1 MLKKVVLNTL
11 AVYFL
16 SINFIQAAES
26 GGMPQLDPE
35 FWFSQIFW
43 LVITFGI
50 LFLVLSKLIL
60 PKISDNLET
69 RKSQVLDNL
78 ELAEKQ
84 RNESEAKLKEF
95 DNIILKSKIEA
106 KNLFNESRKKL
117 LEDINNKRNKLEE
130 EIDKEV
136 KTIEAEIE
144 ELKKKSPEKINKI
157 AIETSSDLIN
167 QLIGAN
173 INNSSIKLI
182 VKSNIILDLMNLEP
196 ILLSLELIK

>member
-1 MLKKVVLNTL
+1 MFKKIIFKTL

-16 SINFIQAAES
+16 SINLIQAAES

-50 LFLVLSKLIL
+50 LYLVLSKLIL

-69 RKSQVLDNL
+69 RKSQILDNL

-95 DNIILKSKIEA
+95 DNIILKSKIDA
-106 KNLFNESRKKL
+106 KNIFNESRKKL
-117 LEDINNKRNKLEE
+117 LDDINKKREKLEE

-136 KTIEAEIE
+136 KIVEAEIK

-157 AIETSSDLIN
+157 AIETSADLIN

-173 INNSSIKLI
+173 VNNSSITAI
-182 VKSNIILDLMNLEP
+182 VTDVATKN
-196 ILLSLELIK
+196 KT

>member
-1 MLKKVVLNTL
+1 MFKEIVVKTL

-16 SINFIQAAES
+16 SINFIHAAES

-43 LVITFGI
+43 LVITFGV
-50 LFLVLSKLIL
+50 LYLVLSKIIL
-60 PKISDNLET
+60 PKISDSLET
-69 RKSQVLDNL
+69 RKSQVLENL

-117 LEDINNKRNKLEE
+117 LDDINNKKQKLEE

-136 KTIEAEIE
+136 KIVEAEIE
-144 ELKKKSPEKINKI
+144 ELKNKSPEKINKI
-157 AIETSSDLIN
+157 AIETSTNLIN

-173 INNSSIKLI
+173 VNNSSITAI
-182 VKSNIILDLMNLEP
+182 VSDIAGKN
-196 ILLSLELIK
+196 KTV

>member
-1 MLKKVVLNTL
+1 MFKKIILKIV
-11 AVYFL
+11 AVYLF
-16 SINFIQAAES
+16 SISFTYAAES

-50 LFLVLSKLIL
+50 LYLILSKIIL
-60 PKISDNLET
+60 PKISDNLEA
-69 RKSQVLDNL
+69 RKSQVLENL

-84 RNESEAKLKEF
+84 RNESETKLKEF

-117 LEDINNKRNKLEE
+117 LDDINSKKQKLEE

-136 KTIEAEIE
+136 KIVESEIN
-144 ELKKKSPEKINKI
+144 ELKNKSPEKINKI
-157 AIETSSDLIN
+157 AIETSADIIN
-167 QLIGAN
+167 QLIGVNA
-173 INNSSIKLI
+173 NNSSITAI
-182 VKSNIILDLMNLEP
+182 VSDISSKNKTL
-196 ILLSLELIK
+196 

>member
-1 MLKKVVLNTL
+1 MLKKILFRTL

-43 LVITFGI
+43 LIITFGI
-50 LFLVLSKLIL
+50 LYLVLSKLIL
-60 PKISDNLET
+60 PKISENLET

-95 DNIILKSKIEA
+95 DNIILKSKIDA
-106 KNLFNESRKKL
+106 KNLFNEARKKL
-117 LEDINNKRNKLEE
+117 LDDINKKKQELEE

-136 KTIEAEIE
+136 KIVEAEIE

-157 AIETSSDLIN
+157 AIETSTDLIN
-167 QLIGAN
+167 QLIGTN
-173 INNSSIKLI
+173 VNNSSITAI
-182 VKSNIILDLMNLEP
+182 VTDIANKNKTL
-196 ILLSLELIK
+196 

>member
-1 MLKKVVLNTL
+1 MLKKILFRTL

-43 LVITFGI
+43 LIITFGI
-50 LFLVLSKLIL
+50 LYLVLSKLIL

-95 DNIILKSKIEA
+95 DNIILKSKIDA
-106 KNLFNESRKKL
+106 KNLFNEARKKL
-117 LEDINNKRNKLEE
+117 LDDINKKRKELEE

-136 KTIEAEIE
+136 KIVEAEIE

-173 INNSSIKLI
+173 VNNSSITAI
-182 VKSNIILDLMNLEP
+182 VTDIASKNKTL
-196 ILLSLELIK
+196 

>member
-1 MLKKVVLNTL
+1 MFKKILLKTL

-16 SINFIQAAES
+16 SINLIHSAES

-43 LVITFGI
+43 LIITFGI
-50 LFLVLSKLIL
+50 LYLVLSKIIL
-60 PKISDNLET
+60 PKISDNLEN
-69 RKSQVLDNL
+69 RKSQVLENL

-106 KNLFNESRKKL
+106 KNLFNESRKNL
-117 LEDINNKRNKLEE
+117 LDDINNKRQKLEG

-136 KTIEAEIE
+136 EIIEAEIE
-144 ELKKKSPEKINKI
+144 DLKKKSPDKINKI
-157 AIETSSDLIN
+157 AIETSEDLIN
-167 QLIGAN
+167 QLIGVN
-173 INNSSIKLI
+173 VNNSSITAI
-182 VKSNIILDLMNLEP
+182 VNDISSKNKHL
-196 ILLSLELIK
+196 

>member
-1 MLKKVVLNTL
+1 MFKKIILQTL

-16 SINFIQAAES
+16 SVNFVQAAES

-35 FWFSQIFW
+35 FWFSQVFW
-43 LVITFGI
+43 LIITFGF
-50 LFLVLSKLIL
+50 LYLVLSKLVL

-84 RNESEAKLKEF
+84 RNGSEAKLKEF
-95 DNIILKSKIEA
+95 DNIILKTKIDA
-106 KNLFNESRKKL
+106 KNIFNESRKKL
-117 LEDINNKRNKLEE
+117 LDDINKKREKLEE

-136 KTIEAEIE
+136 KIVEAEIQ

-173 INNSSIKLI
+173 VNNSSITAI
-182 VKSNIILDLMNLEP
+182 VTDVATKN
-196 ILLSLELIK
+196 KT

>member
-1 MLKKVVLNTL
+1 MFKKIIFETL

-16 SINFIQAAES
+16 LINFIQAAES

-50 LFLVLSKLIL
+50 LYLVLSKLIL

-84 RNESEAKLKEF
+84 RNDSEAKLKEF
-95 DNIILKSKIEA
+95 DNIILKSKIDA

-117 LEDINNKRNKLEE
+117 LNDINNKRQKLEK
-130 EIDKEV
+130 EIDKELKIV
-136 KTIEAEIE
+136 EADIE
-144 ELKKKSPEKINKI
+144 ELKKKSPDKINKI
-157 AIETSSDLIN
+157 AVETSSDLIN
-167 QLIGAN
+167 QLIGGN
-173 INNSSIKLI
+173 INNSSITAI
-182 VKSNIILDLMNLEP
+182 VSDIASKNKNL
-196 ILLSLELIK
+196 

>member
-1 MLKKVVLNTL
+1 MLKKIILQTL

-16 SINFIQAAES
+16 TINFIQAAES

-50 LFLVLSKLIL
+50 LYLVLSKLIL

-69 RKSQVLDNL
+69 RKSQVLENL

-84 RNESEAKLKEF
+84 RNESEKKLKEF
-95 DNIILKSKIEA
+95 DNIILKSKIDA
-106 KNLFNESRKKL
+106 KNLFNDARKKIL
-117 LEDINNKRNKLEE
+117 DDISNKRQKLEE

-136 KTIEAEIE
+136 KIVEAEIE
-144 ELKKKSPEKINKI
+144 DFKKKSPEKINKI
-157 AIETSSDLIN
+157 AIETSADLIN

-173 INNSSIKLI
+173 VNNSSITAI
-182 VKSNIILDLMNLEP
+182 VSDIASKNKSL
-196 ILLSLELIK
+196 

>member
-1 MLKKVVLNTL
+1 MFKKVILKTL
-11 AVYFL
+11 VVYFL

-43 LVITFGI
+43 MVITFGVLYLI
-50 LFLVLSKLIL
+50 LSKIVL

-69 RKSQVLDNL
+69 RKSQVLENL
-78 ELAEKQ
+78 EIAEKQ
-84 RNESEAKLKEF
+84 RNQSEAKLKEF

-117 LEDINNKRNKLEE
+117 LDDINSKKQKLEE

-136 KTIEAEIE
+136 KIVESEIN
-144 ELKKKSPEKINKI
+144 ELKNKSAEKINKI
-157 AIETSSDLIN
+157 AIETSADIIN
-167 QLIGAN
+167 QLIGVNA
-173 INNSSIKLI
+173 NNSSITAI
-182 VKSNIILDLMNLEP
+182 VSDISSKNKTL
-196 ILLSLELIK
+196 

>member
-1 MLKKVVLNTL
+1 MLKKVILKTI

-35 FWFSQIFW
+35 FWLSQIFW

-50 LFLVLSKLIL
+50 LYLVLSKIIL

-69 RKSQVLDNL
+69 RKSQILDNL

-84 RNESEAKLKEF
+84 RNDSEAKLKEF
-95 DNIILKSKIEA
+95 NNIIIKSKNDS

-117 LEDINNKRNKLEE
+117 LDDINKKKQKLEE

-136 KTIEAEIE
+136 KIVEAEIE
-144 ELKKKSPEKINKI
+144 ELKNKSPEKINKI
-157 AIETSSDLIN
+157 AIETSANLIN

-173 INNSSIKLI
+173 VNNSSITAI
-182 VKSNIILDLMNLEP
+182 VSDISSKNKTL
-196 ILLSLELIK
+196 